1 MCDNFANALP
11 PSEGDHARHLP
22 ARCTVKVLVK
32 EVAPFRELQFVD
44 LQGKLEQHV
53 AFMDCP
59 PDLFRIH
66 VPVVQ
71 ASVEA
76 AEACT
81 WWAPGDDVRL
91 LLLD

>member
-1 MCDNFANALP
+1 MCDNFANVLP

-22 ARCTVKVLVK
+22 ARCAVGVLVE
-32 EVAPFRELQFVD
+32 EVAALRELQLLDF
-44 LQGKLEQHV
+44 QREFKQYV

-59 PDLFRIH
+59 PDLFKIH

-71 ASVEA
+71 APVEA
-76 AEACT
+76 AEARA
-81 WWAPGDDVRL
+81 WWAADNDVRL